1 MSYVSSV
8 DHSFVTDPAHR
19 EEGGTPAIIESIRA
33 GLVFHLKRAVGESV
47 IEELEQ
53 NFVTRAIESWSA
65 NPKIQILGNRQARRL
80 SIVSFLIRHG
90 EYYLHHNF
98 VVALLNDLFGI
109 QARGGCSCAGPYG
122 HRLLGIGLDHSSR
135 FKNAINSGCEGIKPG
150 WVRINFNYFIPEEV
164 FRFLVEAVEFIAE
177 DGWKLLGMYEFEA
190 ETGLWFHG
198 ERPQMAALK
207 LDDLSYNSGRL
218 ECESVRLTEPL
229 SVLPSYLEQ
238 ARELA
243 AGIEPGIEESGA
255 RSDLSDEFEA
265 LRWFPLP

>member
-1 MSYVSSV
+1 M
-8 DHSFVTDPAHR
+8 TDPAHR

-90 EYYLHHNF
+90 EQYLHHNF

-135 FKNAINSGCEGIKPG
+135 FKNAINSGCEGIKAGLGADQLQLFHPRG
-150 WVRINFNYFIPEEV
+150 GLSFSRRGGRVHRRGRMEAAQDVRV
-164 FRFLVEAVEFIAE
+164 RSRDRSLVP
-177 DGWKLLGMYEFEA
+177 
-190 ETGLWFHG
+190 
-198 ERPQMAALK
+198 R
-207 LDDLSYNSGRL
+207 
-218 ECESVRLTEPL
+218 
-229 SVLPSYLEQ
+229 
-238 ARELA
+238 
-243 AGIEPGIEESGA
+243 
-255 RSDLSDEFEA
+255 
-265 LRWFPLP
+265 